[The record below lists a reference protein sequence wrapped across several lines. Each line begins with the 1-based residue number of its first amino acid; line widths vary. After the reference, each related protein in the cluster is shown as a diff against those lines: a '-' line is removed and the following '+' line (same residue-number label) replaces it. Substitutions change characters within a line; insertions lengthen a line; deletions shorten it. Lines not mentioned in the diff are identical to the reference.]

1 LKSLS
6 LTLCLVLACA
16 LLGAPARTAA
26 AAVSPAAALGETF
39 KHAEGGIQFELPD
52 GWKAEAEGEQ
62 LTVGPEDD
70 TISMVFWVPEGD
82 TFEAAVDALGDELS
96 KTVKNPKLDGEPKT
110 DKHNGMDH
118 VGVTGSGAVEGV
130 QVLFSVDVLMAKK
143 PVIVLSFAAPGMFE
157 KHAAAMQSLIK
168 SIKKMA

>member
-1 LKSLS
+1 MKSLS
-6 LTLCLVLACA
+6 LTLCLVLSCA
-16 LLGAPARTAA
+16 LLGAPARSAA
-26 AAVSPAAALGETF
+26 AAASPAAPRAETY
-39 KHAEGGIQFELPD
+39 KHAEGGVQFELPD

-82 TFEAAVDALGDELS
+82 TFEAAVDALDEELA
-96 KTVKNPKLDGEPKT
+96 KTVKDMKLNGEPKADT
-110 DKHNGMDH
+110 HNGMQH
-118 VGVTGSGAVEGV
+118 VSVSGSGKVEGV

-157 KHAAAMQSLIK
+157 KHATAMQSLIK